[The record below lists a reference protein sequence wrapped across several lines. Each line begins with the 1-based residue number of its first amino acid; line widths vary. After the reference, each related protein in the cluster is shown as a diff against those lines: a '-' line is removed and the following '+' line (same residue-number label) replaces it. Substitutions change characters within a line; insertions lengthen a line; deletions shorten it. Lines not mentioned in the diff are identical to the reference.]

1 LGLKLDNTGGAI
13 ALMTW
18 LYWTGVALLL
28 GAELNCELAK
38 VSAQGKIEEKHEPP
52 PITKI
57 DFALARSIA
66 LSAVQAASRVCQAC
80 ASRKCHRWL
89 GA

>member
-52 PITKI
+52 P
-57 DFALARSIA
+57 
-66 LSAVQAASRVCQAC
+66 
-80 ASRKCHRWL
+80 SRKLILRWHDRL
-89 GA
+89 LCPLCRRLRGCAKPVLRENVIAG